1 MSFLTPLFL
10 LGALAIA
17 GPVIFHL
24 IRRTTRERT
33 VFSSLQFLQ
42 PTPPRLTRRS
52 RIEHWLLLLLR
63 CLALGLLAFGFARP
77 FLPRA
82 ATLPP
87 ADSQSRRVVLLVDT
101 SASLQR
107 PGAWETARDRAVDWA
122 RRLGNANEVGLYT
135 FDRSVQPRLT
145 FAEWRSAAP
154 SERAALVRSRL
165 EAVQPGWDATQLGPA
180 LMSATETL
188 NEITGGPEP
197 EVRQVVLISDLQEGS
212 HLESL
217 QAYDW
222 PTGVNLVIE
231 PVAVR
236 PPGNAGLQLVT
247 DEVTAVPSSNA
258 VVRVRINNT
267 ADSTKE
273 QFEVGWLRSEG
284 TGFLGLPAKTYVPAG
299 QSRTVVLPVPTES
312 GVDRIGLS
320 GDTALFDNTVYLAPP
335 KSTRARV
342 LYLGQDADGE
352 ARKPFFF
359 LKRAFPEGGRPEIEW
374 VSRTPTDLTAADATV
389 GQGLSIVTS
398 PLSSSAARVLR
409 RTVTEG
415 GTLVYVLA
423 DSASAASLAEL
434 LETAALPAEEAGGS
448 FALLGEIDFRHPL
461 FAPFADPRFGDFTK
475 IRLWKHRRL
484 DVSGLPDARVLAR
497 LDSGDP
503 GIVEIPVGRGRILV
517 LTSGWHPE
525 DSQWALSTKFVP
537 FLHALLEYS
546 GALPPLALA
555 QYRVGDPLPLPAAV
569 GNEPRKIRLP
579 DGTEQPLEPGATQ
592 FADTSRPGLYWVLGA
607 GEPIPLA
614 VNLDPAESR
623 TQPTASDELERLG
636 APLSGPEATPV
647 ETQARR
653 EALLAT
659 EAESRQ
665 KLWRWFL
672 GATILIL
679 LMETAAAGWSARRAH
694 ATLEAT
700 A

>member
-82 ATLPP
+82 TTLPP
-87 ADSQSRRVVLLVDT
+87 ADSQSKRVVLLVDT

-107 PGAWETARDRAVDWA
+107 PGAWEAARDRAVDWA
-122 RRLGNANEVGLYT
+122 RRLSTANELGLYT
-135 FDRSVQPRLT
+135 FDRSVQPLLS
-145 FAEWRSAAP
+145 FADWRSAAP

-165 EAVQPGWDATQLGPA
+165 EAVQPGWGATRLGPA
-180 LMSATETL
+180 LISATETL

-222 PTGVNLVIE
+222 PKGVTLVIE
-231 PVAVR
+231 PIGVR
-236 PPGNAGLQLVT
+236 QPGNAGLQLVT
-247 DEVTAVPSSNA
+247 DEVNVAPASNA

-267 ADSTKE
+267 ADATTE
-273 QFEVGWLRSEG
+273 QFEVGWLRPEG
-284 TGFLGLPAKTYVPAG
+284 AGFLGLPAKTYVPAG
-299 QSRTVVLPVPTES
+299 QSRTVVLPVPDET
-312 GVDRIGLS
+312 GVDRIGLT
-320 GDTALFDNTVYLAPP
+320 GDHAPFDNTVYLAPP
-335 KSTRARV
+335 KFTRARV

-352 ARKPFFF
+352 ARKPLFF
-359 LKRAFPEGGRPEIEW
+359 LKRAFPEGGRPEIDW
-374 VSRTPTDLTAADATV
+374 VTRTPGDLTEADAAT
-389 GQGLSIVTS
+389 GPGLTMVTS
-398 PLSSSAARVLR
+398 PLPSAAASILR

-415 GTLVYVLA
+415 GTLVYVLS
-423 DSASAASLAEL
+423 DPASAVSLAEL
-434 LETAALPAEEAGGS
+434 LGTSALPAEEAGGS

-484 DVSGLPDARVLAR
+484 DVSGIPHARVLAR

-503 GIVEIPVGRGRILV
+503 GIVEIPLGRGRIVV

-546 GALPPLALA
+546 GALPPLVLA
-555 QYRVGDPLPLPAAV
+555 QYQVGDPLPLPATS
-569 GNEPRKIRLP
+569 GTESRKIRLP
-579 DGTEQPLEPGATQ
+579 DGTEQSLDSGATQ
-592 FADTSRPGLYWVLGA
+592 FANTRVPGLYWILGA
-607 GEPIPLA
+607 GDPLALA

-623 TQPTASDELERLG
+623 TLPTAGDELERLG
-636 APLSGPEATPV
+636 APLSGPEATPT

-653 EALLAT
+653 EALQAT

-672 GATILIL
+672 GATILVL
-679 LMETAAAGWSARRAH
+679 LMETAVAGWSARRAH